1 MAGIGKLTKLLIKG
15 KKFLNSPAM
24 KKVGAGA
31 KATGKALIWPFKK
44 VHKLQEYY
52 KNPTT
57 TGEKIKKGVFKT
69 LEYTS
74 VGLIG
79 GSIIGMFGGLTTAI
93 YGESKNDP
101 DIQNKGAT
109 IFIKSIDTLAGC
121 VAGLLLGG
129 PIGAIAGA
137 AYGLLSDKTLLTSI
151 AKLFDEENGQHFED
165 IINKTKKEMVNDVKE
180 LLGFSTAES
189 PQQQE
194 EQKKTGDNPE
204 EKAKKEKGNENTA
217 PVDSIPAAPP
227 DSTRVVPP
235 LSSDS
240 TRIVPTD
247 STLVAASDTT
257 GIVSRDST
265 KVVNTQLVDE
275 EDDEEEDADDDVQQ
289 PPTQQTPPSDNLFN
303 GAIHE
308 ITKASVGIVKGD
320 CLWNIAKRELQA
332 ANPGKTITNAQILK
346 QVKEFGRLNPEMFG
360 ENPSLQ
366 KLDLIYPDKQL
377 KLCA

>member
-44 VHKLQEYY
+44 VHKLQGYY

-57 TGEKIKKGVFKT
+57 TGEKIQKGVFKT

-79 GSIIGMFGGLTTAI
+79 GSVIGMFGGLTTAI

-101 DIQNKGAT
+101 YIQNKGAT

-129 PIGAIAGA
+129 PIGVIAGA
-137 AYGLLSDKTLLTSI
+137 AYGLLSDKTLFTSI
-151 AKLFDEENGQHFED
+151 AKQFDEEGGQHDED

-235 LSSDS
+235 LSNDS
-240 TRIVPTD
+240 TLVAPTD
-247 STLVAASDTT
+247 STLVAQSDTT
-257 GIVSRDST
+257 GIVSQNPT
-265 KVVNTQLVDE
+265 EVVNTQVVDK
-275 EDDEEEDADDDVQQ
+275 EEEEKEEKDDQQ
-289 PPTQQTPPSDNLFN
+289 PQTPPADNLFN
-303 GAIHE
+303 GDIHE

-360 ENPSLQ
+360 ENPSFQ

>member
-79 GSIIGMFGGLTTAI
+79 GSVIGMFGGLTTAI

-101 DIQNKGAT
+101 YIQNKGAT

-137 AYGLLSDKTLLTSI
+137 AYGLLSDKTLFTSI
-151 AKLFDEENGQHFED
+151 AKLFDEEKGQHDED

-204 EKAKKEKGNENTA
+204 EKAKKEKDNENSA

-235 LSSDS
+235 LSNDS
-240 TRIVPTD
+240 TLVAPTD
-247 STLVAASDTT
+247 STLVAQSDTT
-257 GIVSRDST
+257 GIVSQNPT
-265 KVVNTQLVDE
+265 EVVNTQVVDK
-275 EDDEEEDADDDVQQ
+275 EEEKEEKDDQQ
-289 PPTQQTPPSDNLFN
+289 PQTPPADNLFN
-303 GAIHE
+303 GDIHE

>member
-44 VHKLQEYY
+44 VHKLQGYY

-129 PIGAIAGA
+129 PIGVIAGA
-137 AYGLLSDKTLLTSI
+137 AYGLLSDKTLFTSI
-151 AKLFDEENGQHFED
+151 AKQFDEEGGQHYED

-235 LSSDS
+235 LSNDS
-240 TRIVPTD
+240 TLVAPTD
-247 STLVAASDTT
+247 STLVAQSDTT
-257 GIVSRDST
+257 GIVSQNPT
-265 KVVNTQLVDE
+265 EVVNTQVVDK
-275 EDDEEEDADDDVQQ
+275 EEEKEEKDDQQ
-289 PPTQQTPPSDNLFN
+289 PQTPPADNLFN
-303 GAIHE
+303 GDIHE

>member
-44 VHKLQEYY
+44 VHKLQGYY

-137 AYGLLSDKTLLTSI
+137 AYGLLSDKTLFTSI
-151 AKLFDEENGQHFED
+151 AKQFDEEGGQHDED

-204 EKAKKEKGNENTA
+204 EKAKKEKGNENSA

-235 LSSDS
+235 LSNDS
-240 TRIVPTD
+240 TLVAPTD
-247 STLVAASDTT
+247 STLVAQSDTT
-257 GIVSRDST
+257 GIVSQNPT
-265 KVVNTQLVDE
+265 EVVNTQVVDK
-275 EDDEEEDADDDVQQ
+275 EEEEEEKEEKDDQQ
-289 PPTQQTPPSDNLFN
+289 PQTPPADNLFN
-303 GAIHE
+303 GDIHE

>member
-1 MAGIGKLTKLLIKG
+1 MAGMGKLTKLLIKG

-44 VHKLQEYY
+44 VHKLQGYY

-137 AYGLLSDKTLLTSI
+137 AYGLLSDKTLFTSI
-151 AKLFDEENGQHFED
+151 AKQFDEEGGQHDED

-204 EKAKKEKGNENTA
+204 EKAKKEKGNENSA

-235 LSSDS
+235 LSNDS
-240 TRIVPTD
+240 TLVAPTD
-247 STLVAASDTT
+247 STLVAQSDTT
-257 GIVSRDST
+257 GIVSQNPT
-265 KVVNTQLVDE
+265 EVVNTQVVDK
-275 EDDEEEDADDDVQQ
+275 EEEEEEKEEKDDQQ
-289 PPTQQTPPSDNLFN
+289 PQTPPADNLFN
-303 GAIHE
+303 GDIHE

>member
-44 VHKLQEYY
+44 VHKLQGYY

-137 AYGLLSDKTLLTSI
+137 AYGLLSDKTLFTSI
-151 AKLFDEENGQHFED
+151 AKQFDEEGGQHDED

-204 EKAKKEKGNENTA
+204 EKAKKEKGNENSA

-235 LSSDS
+235 LSNDS
-240 TRIVPTD
+240 TLVAPTD
-247 STLVAASDTT
+247 STLVAQSDTT
-257 GIVSRDST
+257 GIVSQNPT
-265 KVVNTQLVDE
+265 EVVNTQVVDK
-275 EDDEEEDADDDVQQ
+275 EEEEEKEEKDDQQ
-289 PPTQQTPPSDNLFN
+289 PQTPPADNLFN
-303 GAIHE
+303 GDIHE

>member
-44 VHKLQEYY
+44 VHKLQGYY

-79 GSIIGMFGGLTTAI
+79 GSVIGMFGGLTTAI

-101 DIQNKGAT
+101 YIQNKGAT

-137 AYGLLSDKTLLTSI
+137 AYGLLSDKTLFTSI
-151 AKLFDEENGQHFED
+151 AKLFDEEKGQHDED

-204 EKAKKEKGNENTA
+204 EKAKKEKGNENSA

-235 LSSDS
+235 LSNDS
-240 TRIVPTD
+240 TLVAPTD
-247 STLVAASDTT
+247 STLVAQSDTT
-257 GIVSRDST
+257 GIVSQNPT
-265 KVVNTQLVDE
+265 EVVNTQVVDK
-275 EDDEEEDADDDVQQ
+275 EEEEEKEEKDDQQ
-289 PPTQQTPPSDNLFN
+289 PQTPPADNLFN
-303 GAIHE
+303 GDIHE

>member
-44 VHKLQEYY
+44 VHKLQGYY

-79 GSIIGMFGGLTTAI
+79 GSVIGMFGGLTTAI

-101 DIQNKGAT
+101 YIQNKGAT

-235 LSSDS
+235 LSNDS
-240 TRIVPTD
+240 TLVAPTD
-247 STLVAASDTT
+247 STLVAQSDTT
-257 GIVSRDST
+257 GIVSQNPT
-265 KVVNTQLVDE
+265 EVVNTQVVDK
-275 EDDEEEDADDDVQQ
+275 EEEEKEEKDDQQ
-289 PPTQQTPPSDNLFN
+289 PQTPPADNLFN
-303 GAIHE
+303 GDIHE

-360 ENPSLQ
+360 ENPSRQ

>member
-137 AYGLLSDKTLLTSI
+137 AYGLLSDKTLFTSI
-151 AKLFDEENGQHFED
+151 AKQFDEEGGQHDED

-204 EKAKKEKGNENTA
+204 EKAKKEKGNENSA

-235 LSSDS
+235 LSNDS
-240 TRIVPTD
+240 TLVAPTD
-247 STLVAASDTT
+247 STLVAQSDTT
-257 GIVSRDST
+257 GIVSQNPT
-265 KVVNTQLVDE
+265 EVVNTQVVDK
-275 EDDEEEDADDDVQQ
+275 EEEKEEKDDQQ
-289 PPTQQTPPSDNLFN
+289 PQTPPADNLFN
-303 GAIHE
+303 GDIHE

>member
-44 VHKLQEYY
+44 VHKLQGYY

-79 GSIIGMFGGLTTAI
+79 GSIIGMFGGLTTTI

-101 DIQNKGAT
+101 YIQNKGVT

-137 AYGLLSDKTLLTSI
+137 AYGLLSDKTLFTSI
-151 AKLFDEENGQHFED
+151 AKQFDE
-165 IINKTKKEMVNDVKE
+165 
-180 LLGFSTAES
+180 
-189 PQQQE
+189 
-194 EQKKTGDNPE
+194 
-204 EKAKKEKGNENTA
+204 
-217 PVDSIPAAPP
+217 
-227 DSTRVVPP
+227 
-235 LSSDS
+235 
-240 TRIVPTD
+240 
-247 STLVAASDTT
+247 
-257 GIVSRDST
+257 
-265 KVVNTQLVDE
+265 
-275 EDDEEEDADDDVQQ
+275 
-289 PPTQQTPPSDNLFN
+289 
-303 GAIHE
+303 
-308 ITKASVGIVKGD
+308 
-320 CLWNIAKRELQA
+320 
-332 ANPGKTITNAQILK
+332 
-346 QVKEFGRLNPEMFG
+346 
-360 ENPSLQ
+360 
-366 KLDLIYPDKQL
+366 
-377 KLCA
+377 

>member
-79 GSIIGMFGGLTTAI
+79 GSVIGMFGGLTTAI

-101 DIQNKGAT
+101 YIQNKGAT

-151 AKLFDEENGQHFED
+151 AKLFDEENGQHDED

-204 EKAKKEKGNENTA
+204 EKAKKEKDNENTA

-235 LSSDS
+235 LSNDS
-240 TRIVPTD
+240 TLVAPTD
-247 STLVAASDTT
+247 STLVAQSDTT
-257 GIVSRDST
+257 GIVSQNPT
-265 KVVNTQLVDE
+265 EVVNTQVVDK
-275 EDDEEEDADDDVQQ
+275 EEEKEEKDDQQ
-289 PPTQQTPPSDNLFN
+289 PQTPPADNLFN
-303 GAIHE
+303 GDIHE

>member
-44 VHKLQEYY
+44 VHKLQGYY

-137 AYGLLSDKTLLTSI
+137 AYGLLSDKTLFTSI
-151 AKLFDEENGQHFED
+151 AKQFDEEGGQHDED

-204 EKAKKEKGNENTA
+204 EKAKKEKDNENTA

-235 LSSDS
+235 LSNDS
-240 TRIVPTD
+240 TLVAPTD
-247 STLVAASDTT
+247 STLVAQSDTT
-257 GIVSRDST
+257 GIVSQNPT
-265 KVVNTQLVDE
+265 EVVNTQVVDK
-275 EDDEEEDADDDVQQ
+275 EEEEEKEEKDDQQ
-289 PPTQQTPPSDNLFN
+289 PQTPPADNLFN
-303 GAIHE
+303 GDIHE

>member
-79 GSIIGMFGGLTTAI
+79 GSVIGMFGGLTTAI

-101 DIQNKGAT
+101 YIQNKGAT

-235 LSSDS
+235 LSNDS
-240 TRIVPTD
+240 TLVAPTD
-247 STLVAASDTT
+247 STLVAQSDTT
-257 GIVSRDST
+257 GIVSQNPT
-265 KVVNTQLVDE
+265 EVVNTQVVDK
-275 EDDEEEDADDDVQQ
+275 EEEKEEKDDQQ
-289 PPTQQTPPSDNLFN
+289 PQTPPADNLFN
-303 GAIHE
+303 GDIHE

>member
-79 GSIIGMFGGLTTAI
+79 GSVIGMFGGLTTAI

-137 AYGLLSDKTLLTSI
+137 AYGLLSDKTLFTSI
-151 AKLFDEENGQHFED
+151 AKQFDEEGGQHDED

-204 EKAKKEKGNENTA
+204 EKAKKEKGNENSA

-235 LSSDS
+235 LSNDS
-240 TRIVPTD
+240 TLVAPTD
-247 STLVAASDTT
+247 STLVAQSDTT
-257 GIVSRDST
+257 GIVSQNPT
-265 KVVNTQLVDE
+265 EVVNTQVVDK
-275 EDDEEEDADDDVQQ
+275 EEEKEEKDDQQ
-289 PPTQQTPPSDNLFN
+289 PQTPPADNLFN
-303 GAIHE
+303 GDIHE

>member
-15 KKFLNSPAM
+15 KKFLNSLAM

-79 GSIIGMFGGLTTAI
+79 GSVIGMFGGLTTAI

-101 DIQNKGAT
+101 YIQNKGAT

-235 LSSDS
+235 LSNDS
-240 TRIVPTD
+240 TLVAPTD
-247 STLVAASDTT
+247 STLVAQSDTT
-257 GIVSRDST
+257 GIVSQNPT
-265 KVVNTQLVDE
+265 EVVNTQVVDK
-275 EDDEEEDADDDVQQ
+275 EEEKEEKDDQQ
-289 PPTQQTPPSDNLFN
+289 PQTPPADNLFN
-303 GAIHE
+303 GDIHE

>member
-79 GSIIGMFGGLTTAI
+79 GSVIGMFGGLTTAI

-101 DIQNKGAT
+101 YIQNKGAT

-137 AYGLLSDKTLLTSI
+137 AYGLLSDKTLFTSI
-151 AKLFDEENGQHFED
+151 AKLFDEEKGQHDED

-204 EKAKKEKGNENTA
+204 EKAKKEKDNENTA

-235 LSSDS
+235 LSNDS
-240 TRIVPTD
+240 TLVAPTD
-247 STLVAASDTT
+247 STLVAQSDTT
-257 GIVSRDST
+257 GIVSQNPT
-265 KVVNTQLVDE
+265 EVVNTQVVDK
-275 EDDEEEDADDDVQQ
+275 EEEKEEKDDQQ
-289 PPTQQTPPSDNLFN
+289 PQTPPADNLFN
-303 GAIHE
+303 GDIHE

>member
-44 VHKLQEYY
+44 VHKLQGYY

-129 PIGAIAGA
+129 PIGVIAGA
-137 AYGLLSDKTLLTSI
+137 AYGLLSDKTLFTSI
-151 AKLFDEENGQHFED
+151 AKQFDEEGGQHVED

-204 EKAKKEKGNENTA
+204 EKAKKEKDNENTA

-235 LSSDS
+235 LSNDS
-240 TRIVPTD
+240 TLVAPTD
-247 STLVAASDTT
+247 STLVAQSDTT
-257 GIVSRDST
+257 GIVSQNPT
-265 KVVNTQLVDE
+265 EVVNTQVVDK
-275 EDDEEEDADDDVQQ
+275 EEEEKEEKDDQQ
-289 PPTQQTPPSDNLFN
+289 PQTPPADNLFN
-303 GAIHE
+303 GDIHE

-377 KLCA
+377 KLLCA

>member
-44 VHKLQEYY
+44 VHKLQGYY

-137 AYGLLSDKTLLTSI
+137 AYGLLSDKTLFTSI
-151 AKLFDEENGQHFED
+151 AKQFDEEGGQHDED

-204 EKAKKEKGNENTA
+204 EKAKKEKDNENTA

-235 LSSDS
+235 LSNDS
-240 TRIVPTD
+240 TLVAPTD
-247 STLVAASDTT
+247 STLVAQSDTT
-257 GIVSRDST
+257 GIVSQNPT
-265 KVVNTQLVDE
+265 EVVNTQVVDK
-275 EDDEEEDADDDVQQ
+275 EEEKEEKDDQQ
-289 PPTQQTPPSDNLFN
+289 PQTPPADNLFN
-303 GAIHE
+303 GDIHE

-360 ENPSLQ
+360 ENPSFQ